1 MKNAFTKLANACAS
15 FRKDETGT
23 GTLDFMMV
31 LPAAMFFAATSYE
44 SGTYGLRNVML
55 ERAVDVTVRQVRI
68 GAIPDPT
75 HAQLKERIC
84 EEAAIIPECMANVKL
99 EMIRKDPR
107 SWTDVSEV
115 ADCNGGIRRRRPCAC
130 VNFILCCGAILMTN
144 MKSLRG
150 AYDRFRKDDNGSAA
164 VELTFMV
171 PALAL
176 ITFSMIVFFSAFR
189 AQTHATRTATVVTD
203 MISREIAPVTP
214 AFLQGVEG
222 LMKTMVHSDETPE
235 FRVTAFTYDAE
246 EETYAVAWSKHNGLG
261 SLDDGS
267 LNAVADQLPVLRDG
281 QRALLVQTAID
292 YTPALDVGIGSQR
305 FENFNVTAP
314 RFVPQLCYMS
324 DPNGDPET
332 AEC

>member
-1 MKNAFTKLANACAS
+1 
-15 FRKDETGT
+15 
-23 GTLDFMMV
+23 
-31 LPAAMFFAATSYE
+31 
-44 SGTYGLRNVML
+44 
-55 ERAVDVTVRQVRI
+55 
-68 GAIPDPT
+68 
-75 HAQLKERIC
+75 
-84 EEAAIIPECMANVKL
+84 
-99 EMIRKDPR
+99 
-107 SWTDVSEV
+107 
-115 ADCNGGIRRRRPCAC
+115 
-130 VNFILCCGAILMTN
+130 MTN

-222 LMKTMVHSDETPE
+222 LMKTMVHSDKTPE

-281 QRALLVQTAID
+281 QRALLVETAID
-292 YTPALDVGIGSQR
+292 YKPALDVGIGSQR

-324 DPNGDPET
+324 DPNGDPES

>member
-115 ADCNGGIRRRRPCAC
+115 ADCVDRSSTAEPVVNWTPGGS
-130 VNFILCCGAILMTN
+130 NDL
-144 MKSLRG
+144 
-150 AYDRFRKDDNGSAA
+150 
-164 VELTFMV
+164 
-171 PALAL
+171 
-176 ITFSMIVFFSAFR
+176 MIV
-189 AQTHATRTATVVTD
+189 
-203 MISREIAPVTP
+203 
-214 AFLQGVEG
+214 
-222 LMKTMVHSDETPE
+222 
-235 FRVTAFTYDAE
+235 RVCA
-246 EETYAVAWSKHNGLG
+246 L
-261 SLDDGS
+261 LD
-267 LNAVADQLPVLRDG
+267 PVLPTSTIGMAMAEYEDG
-281 QRALLVQTAID
+281 AHALVST
-292 YTPALDVGIGSQR
+292 SS
-305 FENFNVTAP
+305 
-314 RFVPQLCYMS
+314 FVVEPF
-324 DPNGDPET
+324 
-332 AEC
+332 